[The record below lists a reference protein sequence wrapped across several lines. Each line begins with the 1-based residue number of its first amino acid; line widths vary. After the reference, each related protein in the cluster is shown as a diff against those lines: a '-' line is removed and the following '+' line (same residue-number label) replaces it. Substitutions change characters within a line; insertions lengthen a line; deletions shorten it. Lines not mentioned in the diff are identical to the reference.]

1 VHRRDDGFTLIE
13 TMVVVAI
20 MAILM
25 AIGMVSYARYTHL
38 ADDSAIQLDLVTAT
52 KVQSLYHL
60 EFDTFT
66 VDGVLLRDLEPN
78 LRYSLDGVDGS
89 LVVTIQ
95 PDHAADEVCLFG
107 RSGSGTWF
115 AVYHSLST
123 ADRFGRSVPIGCT
136 PANAASWSTEGW

>member
-1 VHRRDDGFTLIE
+1 MHRRDDGFTLIE

-38 ADDSAIQLDLVTAT
+38 ADDSRIQLDLVTAT
-52 KVQSLYHL
+52 KVQALYHL

-66 VDGVLLRDLEPN
+66 ADGVVLRGLEPN
-78 LRYSLDGVDGS
+78 LGYSLDGVDGT

-95 PDHAADEVCLFG
+95 LDHAADEVCIFG
-107 RSGSGTWF
+107 QSGSGTWF
-115 AVYHSLST
+115 AVYHSVYA
-123 ADRFGRSVPIGCT
+123 ADRFGRSAPIGCT
-136 PANAASWSTEGW
+136 PANAAGWSTEGW